1 MPAPREDLE
10 KVCGEAK
17 NVKLEN
23 DLGRD
28 PIRKLVLNIAIPS
41 MLAQFVSVLYS
52 IVDRIYIGNIPEI
65 GNLALAGAGVCGPVV
80 TMIGSVAFLV
90 GVGGSPLMSIRM
102 GEGNLAQAR
111 KILANCFLLLNVLAV
126 LLMAGALLTRRPLLL
141 LFGASETTLPYALFG
156 TVFALLA
163 NGMNQFVICQGF
175 AKKGMQSVMLGAVL
189 NIALDPVF
197 IFGLNMGVRGAA
209 IATVISQLGS
219 CLFVLHFLFGPV
231 PQVRITFGGYSR
243 KIISRVLLTGLAPFL
258 IIALDNVMIIALN
271 AVLQN
276 YGGPEQGDML
286 VAAATIAQSFML
298 IITMP
303 MAGITGSTGSIL
315 GYNFG
320 AGRPDRILEAQKYI
334 LALCL
339 AFTTVL
345 FLVGQFL
352 CAPVTH
358 IFTPDLQV
366 SALAVQ
372 AIKICTI
379 GLIPLAFQYTLID
392 GFTGMGMMQWS
403 LPLSLLRKG
412 VYFTA
417 LFLLPAVFGATA
429 AFFAET
435 VSDLFPPLVTM
446 VVYWK
451 RRNWIIQEAASHRRL
466 ESDAQTAVQ
475 QPAALGQ
482 AQAI

>member
-1 MPAPREDLE
+1 
-10 KVCGEAK
+10 
-17 NVKLEN
+17 
-23 DLGRD
+23 
-28 PIRKLVLNIAIPS
+28 
-41 MLAQFVSVLYS
+41 
-52 IVDRIYIGNIPEI
+52 
-65 GNLALAGAGVCGPVV
+65 
-80 TMIGSVAFLV
+80 
-90 GVGGSPLMSIRM
+90 
-102 GEGNLAQAR
+102 
-111 KILANCFLLLNVLAV
+111 
-126 LLMAGALLTRRPLLL
+126 
-141 LFGASETTLPYALFG
+141 
-156 TVFALLA
+156 
-163 NGMNQFVICQGF
+163 
-175 AKKGMQSVMLGAVL
+175 
-189 NIALDPVF
+189 
-197 IFGLNMGVRGAA
+197 
-209 IATVISQLGS
+209 
-219 CLFVLHFLFGPV
+219 
-231 PQVRITFGGYSR
+231 
-243 KIISRVLLTGLAPFL
+243 
-258 IIALDNVMIIALN
+258 MIIALN

-352 CAPVTH
+352 CAPFTH

-403 LPLSLLRKG
+403 LPLVSAPQGRVLHRPVPAAGSLRRYRRFLRGDG
-412 VYFTA
+412 VRPVSA
-417 LFLLPAVFGATA
+417 PGHHGGLL
-429 AFFAET
+429 
-435 VSDLFPPLVTM
+435 
-446 VVYWK
+446 
-451 RRNWIIQEAASHRRL
+451 EAAEL
-466 ESDAQTAVQ
+466 DY
-475 QPAALGQ
+475 PGGG
-482 AQAI
+482 

>member
-1 MPAPREDLE
+1 M
-10 KVCGEAK
+10 
-17 NVKLEN
+17 KLEN

-141 LFGASETTLPYALFG
+141 LFGASETTLPYALDYYTYYLFG

-258 IIALDNVMIIALN
+258 IIALDNLMIIALN

-352 CAPVTH
+352 CAPLYPHFHSRPPGVRSGGPGHQDMHHWPHPTGLPVH
-358 IFTPDLQV
+358 LNRRVHRHGDDAVV
-366 SALAVQ
+366 SAPVSAPQGRVLHRPVPAASSLWRYRRFLRGDGVRPVS
-372 AIKICTI
+372 APGHHG
-379 GLIPLAFQYTLID
+379 GLL
-392 GFTGMGMMQWS
+392 
-403 LPLSLLRKG
+403 
-412 VYFTA
+412 
-417 LFLLPAVFGATA
+417 
-429 AFFAET
+429 
-435 VSDLFPPLVTM
+435 
-446 VVYWK
+446 
-451 RRNWIIQEAASHRRL
+451 EAAEL
-466 ESDAQTAVQ
+466 DY
-475 QPAALGQ
+475 PGGG
-482 AQAI
+482 

>member
-1 MPAPREDLE
+1 M
-10 KVCGEAK
+10 
-17 NVKLEN
+17 
-23 DLGRD
+23 GR
-28 PIRKLVLNIAIPS
+28 
-41 MLAQFVSVLYS
+41 
-52 IVDRIYIGNIPEI
+52 
-65 GNLALAGAGVCGPVV
+65 
-80 TMIGSVAFLV
+80 
-90 GVGGSPLMSIRM
+90 
-102 GEGNLAQAR
+102 
-111 KILANCFLLLNVLAV
+111 ILA
-126 LLMAGALLTRRPLLL
+126 
-141 LFGASETTLPYALFG
+141 
-156 TVFALLA
+156 
-163 NGMNQFVICQGF
+163 
-175 AKKGMQSVMLGAVL
+175 
-189 NIALDPVF
+189 
-197 IFGLNMGVRGAA
+197 
-209 IATVISQLGS
+209 
-219 CLFVLHFLFGPV
+219 
-231 PQVRITFGGYSR
+231 
-243 KIISRVLLTGLAPFL
+243 TGLTPFL
-258 IIALDNVMIIALN
+258 IIAVDNLMIIVLN
-271 AVLQN
+271 ALLQR
-276 YGGPEQGDML
+276 YGGESQGDLL
-286 VAAATIAQSFML
+286 VAAATISQSFML
-298 IITMP
+298 VVTMP
-303 MAGITGSTGSIL
+303 LGGMTGGTASIL
-315 GYNFG
+315 GYNLG
-320 AGRPDRILEAQKYI
+320 AGQPKRILEAQKYI

-352 CAPVTH
+352 CAPFTH